1 MGSISAKRGG
11 GGGKNAPPDC
21 YVGYMDLPKANC
33 KPGTL
38 VWQII
43 ADIVILIV
51 AWIVY
56 QVLKAIGI
64 AP

>member
-21 YVGYMDLPKANC
+21 YVGYMDLPESTC

-38 VWQII
+38 AWN
-43 ADIVILIV
+43 IVVDLV
-51 AWIVY
+51 VLVLAWFVY
-56 QVLKAIGI
+56 QSLRFLGI